1 MRGPAII
8 IKKKS
13 RELLEAEKGEGRRGP
28 IKTPDRLRRH
38 RLGLAIKGAVS
49 RDFPLWFFHQ

>member
-13 RELLEAEKGEGRRGP
+13 RELLEARGEEGGGRGP

-49 RDFPLWFFHQ
+49 RDFPL